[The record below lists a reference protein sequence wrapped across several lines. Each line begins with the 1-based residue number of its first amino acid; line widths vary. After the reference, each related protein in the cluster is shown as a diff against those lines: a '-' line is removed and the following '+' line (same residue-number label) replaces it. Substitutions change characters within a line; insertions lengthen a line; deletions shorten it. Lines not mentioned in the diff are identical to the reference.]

1 MNDRIRLGFVAFYI
15 LATSFFKKN
24 FTRFENIF
32 DNEKAYNKKFSVS
45 ESFRMV
51 LIVQRLSKILKLK
64 SCFTKTVAF
73 RRCLNLSGTSSTV
86 YIGVKRD
93 GGIFKSHCWLE
104 STNFKTE
111 DLNNKKDFKILRTI
125 E

>member
-1 MNDRIRLGFVAFYI
+1 VNDRIRLGFVAFYI

-93 GGIFKSHCWLE
+93 GGIF
-104 STNFKTE
+104 
-111 DLNNKKDFKILRTI
+111 
-125 E
+125 

>member
-15 LATSFFKKN
+15 LTTSFLKKN
-24 FTRFENIF
+24 FTRFEDIF
-32 DNEKAYNKKFSVS
+32 DDEKAHNKKLSVS
-45 ESFRMV
+45 ESFRLI

-64 SCFTKTVAF
+64 SCFTKTVAY

-93 GGIFKSHCWLE
+93 GEIFKSHCWLE
-104 STNFKTE
+104 SKNFITE
-111 DLNNKKDFKILRTI
+111 NLKNKNDFKVLRTI